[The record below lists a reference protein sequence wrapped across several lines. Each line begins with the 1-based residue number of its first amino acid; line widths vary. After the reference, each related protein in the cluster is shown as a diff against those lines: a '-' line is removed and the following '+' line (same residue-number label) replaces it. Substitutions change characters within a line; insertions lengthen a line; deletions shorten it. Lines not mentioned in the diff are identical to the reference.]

1 MPPGYRRAN
10 KAGHCGHAMPI
21 NAVLF
26 LHPMSQPSSFNSRS
40 YQDMFRYPRHQRD
53 NYNSEI
59 RARNLSACIF
69 FKSKIFFC
77 FTLESFL

>member
-26 LHPMSQPSSFNSRS
+26 LHPMFQPSYLDMLLTIIQKFVRVICLPASFSNLR
-40 YQDMFRYPRHQRD
+40 FFFILRW
-53 NYNSEI
+53 
-59 RARNLSACIF
+59 NLSYNVY
-69 FKSKIFFC
+69 SKIY
-77 FTLESFL
+77 LKEK